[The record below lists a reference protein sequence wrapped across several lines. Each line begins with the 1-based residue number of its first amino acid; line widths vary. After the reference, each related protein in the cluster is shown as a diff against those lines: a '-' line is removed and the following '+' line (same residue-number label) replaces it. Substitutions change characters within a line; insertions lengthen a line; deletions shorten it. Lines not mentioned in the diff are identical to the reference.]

1 MNDKALVI
9 GGARDRSIG
18 SAIADKLNRS
28 GWGVIT
34 PTHAELDVTRNASSF
49 MGLLFDDQ
57 HNALPRAL
65 VLSHGVTSMGPFQE
79 QSQDDVYQV
88 IGTNLIGSILAA
100 QAFVREWMAR
110 PGAVRAGRLKI
121 VFIGSLGGSRV
132 FTNSSIYCASKAGI
146 RHLVE
151 CMAWELG
158 HAGIDVFGVNPG
170 NVQSTNLSDFVAE
183 GMGEDAYKFDQ
194 HKVRDRIVTREEVAA
209 IASQLV
215 TDDNFSYLSGSNIDL
230 PGGDR

>member
-9 GGARDRSIG
+9 GGARERSIG

-28 GWGVIT
+28 GWGVIA
-34 PTHAELDVTRNASSF
+34 PTRAELDVTRNASSF
-49 MGLLFDDQ
+49 MGKLFS
-57 HNALPRAL
+57 NAASLPRAL

-79 QSQDDVYQV
+79 QSQGDVYQV
-88 IGTNLIGSILAA
+88 IGINLIGSILAA
-100 QAFVREWMAR
+100 QAFVREWMER
-110 PGAVRAGRLKI
+110 PGATRSGRIKI

-158 HAGIDVFGVNPG
+158 HADIDVFGVNPG
-170 NVQSTNLSDFVAE
+170 NVEGTNLSERVMAKMDDPSKFV
-183 GMGEDAYKFDQ
+183 K
-194 HKVRDRIVTREEVAA
+194 HKVRTRIITREEVAA